1 MLTTLLALAATT
13 LKLEQSAR
21 AYIPATAGEKPPLL
35 VLLHGAGSTPDAI
48 LAAFRHE
55 ADRHG
60 VVLHAPKSRAIS
72 WDLVMARGRSTAA
85 APSLAVDLP
94 RIRAAMAA
102 LTPRL
107 PTDPARTAIGGFSD
121 GASTALT
128 IGLAHPQLF
137 GTILAYSPGMAF
149 APARVDPT
157 QRIYIAHGRKDA
169 ILPFANTARN
179 IVPGLQARVKV
190 TFRPFGGEH
199 GMTSEVQEEGVA
211 FFAAEQLQPKGV
223 P

>member
-1 MLTTLLALAATT
+1 MLATLLALAAAN
-13 LKLEQSAR
+13 LKLEQNAR
-21 AYIPATAGEKPPLL
+21 AYIPASAGEKPPLL
-35 VLLHGAGSTPDAI
+35 VLLHGAGGTPDSI

-60 VVLHAPKSRAIS
+60 VVLLAPKSRAIS
-72 WDLVMARGRSTAA
+72 WDLVMARRRSTAA

-102 LTPRL
+102 LSARR

-137 GTILAYSPGMAF
+137 GSVLAYSPGMAF
-149 APARVDPT
+149 APARFDPA
-157 QRIYIAHGRKDA
+157 QRIFIAHGRKDTV
-169 ILPFANTARN
+169 LPFANTARN
-179 IVPGLQARVKV
+179 IVPGLQAKVAV
-190 TFRPFGGEH
+190 TFRPFDGEH
-199 GMTSEVQEEGVA
+199 GMTGEVQEEGVA
-211 FFAAEQLQPKGV
+211 FFTGGV
-223 P
+223 G